1 METGVPFFL
10 TESSYNAIIKHDWR
24 TSMIVLGYKAG
35 TNFTDVAG
43 ALKKHTNMDAKT
55 VKKVVLDIQEGK
67 GVTLPDDF
75 VLREDLVDLKL
86 IVG

>member
-55 VKKVVLDIQEGK
+55 VKKLYWIFKKEK
-67 GVTLPDDF
+67 
-75 VLREDLVDLKL
+75 VLRYQMILCCAKTL
-86 IVG
+86 